1 MRMTISC
8 LRIVE
13 ADLVTAA
20 VLITFGVC
28 YGFLSPCQLI
38 VLCLLEPLAMKFN
51 EHIVVNFLKVSRII
65 IKFYLFSN
73 ILGQD
78 VSLYL
83 LL

>member
-1 MRMTISC
+1 MRMTIPSN

-38 VLCLLEPLAMKFN
+38 VLCLVEPLAMKFN
-51 EHIVVNFLKVSRII
+51 EHIVVNFLKVSRIK
-65 IKFYLFSN
+65 IKFILFTDSWPGCYL
-73 ILGQD
+73 
-78 VSLYL
+78 LYL
-83 LL
+83 